1 MTTKKTANPLTPS
14 QLRFVDAYIET
25 LDPLKSAAAA
35 GYAKDTIK
43 DRAKELLKD
52 PRVLAKIHERIE
64 LLPAALRIN
73 KAFIVKKLLDIV
85 KSASSPEE
93 SFDKQGNPSGPK
105 IKDAATALRALDAL
119 ARCCAQNGEIQQGG
133 DVRVL
138 CIENLNDAKL

>member
-1 MTTKKTANPLTPS
+1 MNTKKTATPLTPS

-25 LDPLKSAAAA
+25 LDPLKSAATA
-35 GYAKDTIK
+35 GYSKDTLK
-43 DRAKELLKD
+43 DRAKELLKN

-64 LLPAALRIN
+64 QLPAALRVN

-85 KSASSPEE
+85 SSASSPEE
-93 SFDKQGNPSGPK
+93 IFDKQGNPSGSK

-119 ARCCAQNGEIQQGG
+119 ARCCAKNGEIQQSS

-138 CIENLNDAKL
+138 CIENLNDSKL